1 MNPVDAGHFTSF
13 QLRDSAVQGRDMH
26 LVRLVVGSRELYG
39 SSPARERIL
48 RMIRGAL
55 LAGDAALREACTV
68 RVRVHPP
75 HAGYRGDHIPAG
87 HDDPA
92 LRVEVELEPSRRP
105 PAEALR
111 VRSHVGLRQA
121 PGVKHLA
128 LDFQHEARRTAR
140 EAGFDDALLL
150 APDGCISE
158 GTFWNVVF
166 RDGTGWVWPA
176 APALAGVTRSIM
188 QMEMDR
194 RGVVRRDAPVGLA
207 DLGAMRA
214 AFAINS
220 TGVAGLAGVDDHR
233 FPGDP
238 AAAATLRDLLA
249 AVPWDPL

>member
-1 MNPVDAGHFTSF
+1 MNPADAGHFTSF

-26 LVRLVVGSRELYG
+26 LVRLVVASRELYG
-39 SSPARERIL
+39 SSPARGRTL
-48 RMIRGAL
+48 RMIREAL

-92 LRVEVELEPSRRP
+92 LRVEVDLEPSRHP
-105 PAEALR
+105 SAGALR
-111 VRSHVGLRQA
+111 VRSRVGLRQA

-140 EAGFDDALLL
+140 EAGFDDALHL
-150 APDGCISE
+150 AADGRISE

-166 RDGTGWVWPA
+166 WDGADWVWPA
-176 APALAGVTRSIM
+176 APALPGVTRWLLR
-188 QMEMDR
+188 MEMERSD
-194 RGVVRRDAPVGLA
+194 VLQRDAPVRLA
-207 DLGAMRA
+207 DLAEVRA

-220 TGVAGLAGVDDHR
+220 SGIADIAAIDEYGFA
-233 FPGDP
+233 GDP
-238 AAAATLRDLLA
+238 AAGKALRGLLA
-249 AVPWDPL
+249 AVPWERP